1 MLRLLA
7 TLPAVFA
14 TRALADGSSGTLGRG
29 SVGAHELRPGAVTLE
44 TLADMPGGRVLGRGS
59 EGAGT
64 PRALAPAELRAL
76 VEAGAVVPEAPDRPA
91 AEALSPAPE
100 VAAIRLLGRE
110 SAGDGGG
117 ALFVRSGAEPEHAGK
132 LRTADGTWWRIAGGT
147 LSPRAFG
154 AAADGA
160 TDDTAAFAAAADAAG
175 RVGAALVGAPSETYR
190 LTAPV
195 PLTHDGLHL
204 EGRGARIEF
213 LTADSEAFEVGD
225 GLAPVHDV
233 EVTGWTARFL
243 ASRSALIRAR
253 RAVRLRVTRNRVEDG
268 HLVYTSLPSDS
279 AGLTGAAW
287 SPSQPDVAA
296 IAPEDLC
303 VDLVVSDNHVDGG
316 PENYGATPRPDL
328 SAGIRLNWIDG
339 ATVERNR
346 VSSHR
351 SGILWWGGDSNPAR
365 DGGVG
370 SRRLARRLRISANR
384 VADIRLGGIWGS
396 QGQDLVVTGNV
407 VERCGDI
414 CIHGEGD
421 ADAVYDGNVARE
433 GRNGCY
439 TPYFV
444 CERTIYSDNVAV
456 IEDAAFSVDPGGRVM
471 IAKWNNADNARDMDV
486 RFVGNHFEVK
496 DTSLG
501 LGLVEIQNGGTCTFD
516 GNTLVNVRIDCSN
529 DSGNGGVRA
538 ITGNRMRFTAAV
550 AGPFAAIEVGRLVA
564 VEPQAMHA
572 VIRDNVIDASA
583 MPAID
588 PASAA
593 VRIVQWATAT
603 HVVAR
608 NQEMGFP
615 VFATTESLT
624 ANGAQAVR
632 LTDNLVSGIPHLDLT
647 DRAALPAIDL
657 AVLHR
662 GAGRSVGVA
671 TPWAAGEMPR
681 HGLWAAGSRGDWSAP
696 DAGGHL
702 GFVAVTGGAG
712 TLGPWDAGTAYAL
725 WDQVTGS
732 DGAVH
737 LAVAP
742 APSGAAADPVSGVDR
757 ALYWRRVAPARAV
770 FRAAGAVTP

>member
-7 TLPAVFA
+7 ILPAASA

-44 TLADMPGGRVLGRGS
+44 AMADLPGDRVLGRGP

-64 PRALAPAELRAL
+64 PRALTPADLKAL

-91 AEALSPAPE
+91 AEALSPAPG
-100 VAAIRLLGRE
+100 VAAIRVLGRE
-110 SAGDGGG
+110 AAGDGGG
-117 ALFVRSGAEPEHAGK
+117 ALFVRAAAEPDHAGK
-132 LRTADGTWWRIAGGT
+132 LRTADGTWWRIAGET
-147 LSPRAFG
+147 LSPRMFG

-175 RVGAALVGAPSETYR
+175 RLGAALVGAPSETYR

-195 PLTHDGLHL
+195 PLLHDGLRL
-204 EGRGARIEF
+204 EGRGARIEV
-213 LTADSEAFEVGD
+213 LAADSEAFEVGD
-225 GLAPVHDV
+225 GLATVRDV
-233 EVTGWTARFL
+233 EVSGWTAAFL
-243 ASRSALIRAR
+243 ASRSALVRAR

-268 HLVYTSLPSDS
+268 HLIYTSLPSDS

-303 VDLVVSDNHVDGG
+303 VDLVISDNHVDGG

-328 SAGIRLNWIDG
+328 SAGIRLNWVDG
-339 ATVERNR
+339 AVVERNR

-351 SGILWWGGDSNPAR
+351 SGILWWGGDSNPGR

-396 QGQDLVVTGNV
+396 QGRDVIVSGNV

-421 ADAVYDGNVARE
+421 ADAVYDGNVARD

-444 CERTIYSDNVAV
+444 CERTIYSNNVAV
-456 IEDAAFSVDPGGRVM
+456 IDDAAFAVDSWGRV
-471 IAKWNNADNARDMDV
+471 IVAKWNNASNARDMDV
-486 RFVGNHFEVK
+486 RFVGNHFEVR
-496 DTSLG
+496 DVSLG
-501 LGLVEIQNGGTCTFD
+501 LGVVEIQNGGTCTFD
-516 GNTLVNVRIDCSN
+516 GNTFVDVRIDCDN
-529 DSGNGGVRA
+529 DAGNGGVRA
-538 ITGNRMRFTAAV
+538 VIGNRLRFTAAGS
-550 AGPFAAIEVGRLVA
+550 GPLHAIEIGRLVA
-564 VEPQAMHA
+564 VERQAMHA
-572 VIRDNVIDASA
+572 VVRDNVIDASA
-583 MPAID
+583 LASID

-593 VRIVQWATAT
+593 VRIRQWASVT

-615 VFATTESLT
+615 VFAMTESVS
-624 ANGAQAVR
+624 ANGVQAVR
-632 LTDNLVSGIPHLDLT
+632 LIDNLVSGIPHLDVT
-647 DRAALPAIDL
+647 DRAALPTLNLTI
-657 AVLHR
+657 LHR
-662 GAGRSVGVA
+662 GAGRSGGAA

-681 HGLWAAGSRGDWSAP
+681 HGLWTAGSRGDWAAP
-696 DAGGHL
+696 EAAGHL
-702 GFVAVTGGAG
+702 GFVAVTGGAA
-712 TLGPWDAGTAYAL
+712 TSGPWDPGVAHAL

-732 DGAVH
+732 DGAVY

-742 APSGAAADPVSGVDR
+742 APAGAAADPVSGADR
-757 ALYWRRVAPARAV
+757 SLYWRRIAASPAD
-770 FRAAGAVTP
+770 FRAAGAVAG